1 VLAGLMVYAMA
12 PSTIAADIERPSRSV
27 RILKGKTSTESVG
40 NRASV
45 PISCIAV
52 RKLSRAASLAAATA
66 TLALAVPGGISA
78 AQVIAPNPDLKA
90 LVSQAKQLEFQIN
103 SLSEQ
108 YDGLRIQLT
117 RAKAN
122 AKIAQQAAS
131 RGQAALAVGQ
141 QAIAQLAAANY
152 MNSGLDPTFQA
163 LTSGDP
169 GQFLSQAS
177 AIAEMDQSSGVM
189 VSTLSHQVEQALRDK
204 ETAQQQITA
213 VNALEQQMD
222 GKKKLILAK
231 IDKVN
236 SAAMKQAMT
245 IFEQTGQYPKVTIPT
260 ANTVGAQA
268 LQAAISRL
276 GDPYVWGAA
285 GPGQFDCSGLVMW
298 AYAQVGI
305 ALPHYTGSQWNSGVH
320 VSRNDLEPGDLVFF
334 FPNISHVG
342 MYIGNGMMINA
353 PNFGEDVKVEP
364 VFWNNFVG
372 AVRIA

>member
-1 VLAGLMVYAMA
+1 
-12 PSTIAADIERPSRSV
+12 
-27 RILKGKTSTESVG
+27 
-40 NRASV
+40 
-45 PISCIAV
+45 V
-52 RKLSRAASLAAATA
+52 RKLSRAGGLATA
-66 TLALAVPGGISA
+66 TAALALVAGGGISA
-78 AQVIAPNPDLKA
+78 AQVTAPTPDLKT
-90 LVSQAKQLEFQIN
+90 LVAQAKQLEFEIN

-177 AIAEMDQSSGVM
+177 AIAEMDQSSGVK
-189 VSTLSHQVEQALRDK
+189 VSALSRQVTQALRDQQ
-204 ETAQQQITA
+204 TAEQQIAA
-213 VNALEQQMD
+213 VNAVETQMNT
-222 GKKKLILAK
+222 KKQLILAK

-236 SAAMKQAMT
+236 SSAMKQAMAV
-245 IFEQTGQYPKVTIPT
+245 FEQTGQYPKVTIPT

-268 LQAAISRL
+268 LQAAISKL

-285 GPGQFDCSGLVMW
+285 GPSEFDCSGLVMW
-298 AYAQVGI
+298 AYQQVGI
-305 ALPHYTGSQWNSGVH
+305 SLPHFTVSQYNSGVH
-320 VSRNDLEPGDLVFF
+320 VSRSDLEPGDLVFF

-342 MYIGNGMMINA
+342 MYIGNGMMIDA
-353 PNFGEDVKVEP
+353 PNSGEDVKVQP
-364 VFWNNFVG
+364 IYWNEFVG

>member
-1 VLAGLMVYAMA
+1 
-12 PSTIAADIERPSRSV
+12 
-27 RILKGKTSTESVG
+27 
-40 NRASV
+40 
-45 PISCIAV
+45 V
-52 RKLSRAASLAAATA
+52 RKLSRAASLVAVTA

-78 AQVIAPNPDLKA
+78 AQVVAPKPDLKT
-90 LVSQAKQLEFQIN
+90 LVAQAKQLEFEIN

-163 LTSGDP
+163 LTTGDP

-204 ETAQQQITA
+204 ETAQQQIAA
-213 VNALEQQMD
+213 VNALENQMN

-236 SAAMKQAMT
+236 SAAMKQAMD

-276 GDPYVWGAA
+276 GYPYIWGAA
-285 GPGQFDCSGLVMW
+285 GPTSFDCSGLVMW
-298 AYAQVGI
+298 AYQQVGI
-305 ALPHYTGSQWNSGVH
+305 SLPHFTVSQYNSGVH
-320 VSRNDLEPGDLVFF
+320 VSRNDLEPGDLIFF
-334 FPNISHVG
+334 FSNISHVG
-342 MYIGNGMMINA
+342 MYIGNGMMIDA
-353 PNFGEDVKVEP
+353 PNFGEDVKVQP
-364 VFWNNFVG
+364 IYWNAFVG

>member
-1 VLAGLMVYAMA
+1 
-12 PSTIAADIERPSRSV
+12 
-27 RILKGKTSTESVG
+27 
-40 NRASV
+40 
-45 PISCIAV
+45 V
-52 RKLSRAASLAAATA
+52 RKLSRAASLTVATA
-66 TLALAVPGGISA
+66 TLALVVPGGISA
-78 AQVIAPNPDLKA
+78 AQVIAPKPDLKA
-90 LVSQAKQLEFQIN
+90 LVSQAKQLEFEIN

-163 LTSGDP
+163 LTTGNP

-177 AIAEMDQSSGVM
+177 AIAEIDQSSGVM

-204 ETAQQQITA
+204 ETAQQQIAA
-213 VNALEQQMD
+213 VNALENQMN

-236 SAAMKQAMT
+236 SAAMKQAMNV
-245 IFEQTGQYPKVTIPT
+245 FEQTGQYPKVTIPT

-276 GDPYVWGAA
+276 GYPYIWGAA
-285 GPGQFDCSGLVMW
+285 GPTSFDCSGLMMW
-298 AYAQVGI
+298 AYQQVGI
-305 ALPHYTGSQWNSGVH
+305 SLPHFTVSQYNSGVH
-320 VSRNDLEPGDLVFF
+320 VSRSDLEPGDLVFF

-342 MYIGNGMMINA
+342 MYIGNGMMIDA
-353 PNFGEDVKVEP
+353 PNFGEDVKVQP
-364 VFWNNFVG
+364 IYWNAFVG

>member
-1 VLAGLMVYAMA
+1 M
-12 PSTIAADIERPSRSV
+12 
-27 RILKGKTSTESVG
+27 
-40 NRASV
+40 
-45 PISCIAV
+45 
-52 RKLSRAASLAAATA
+52 RKLSRAASLAVATA

-189 VSTLSHQVEQALRDK
+189 VSTLSQQVEQALRDK
-204 ETAQQQITA
+204 QTAQQQITA

-276 GDPYVWGAA
+276 GDPYIWGAA
-285 GPGQFDCSGLVMW
+285 GP
-298 AYAQVGI
+298 
-305 ALPHYTGSQWNSGVH
+305 SQL
-320 VSRNDLEPGDLVFF
+320 RLLRPGD
-334 FPNISHVG
+334 VG
-342 MYIGNGMMINA
+342 VPAGRHLAAALHRAASTTPACTWPAATWSRATWSSSSPTSAMSACTSATG
-353 PNFGEDVKVEP
+353 
-364 VFWNNFVG
+364 
-372 AVRIA
+372 

>member
-1 VLAGLMVYAMA
+1 
-12 PSTIAADIERPSRSV
+12 
-27 RILKGKTSTESVG
+27 
-40 NRASV
+40 
-45 PISCIAV
+45 V

-122 AKIAQQAAS
+122 AKIAQEAAS

-169 GQFLSQAS
+169 GHFLSQAS

-189 VSTLSHQVEQALRDK
+189 VSTLSRQVGQALRDK
-204 ETAQQQITA
+204 QTAQQQIAA
-213 VNALEQQMD
+213 VSALENQMN

-236 SAAMKQAMT
+236 SAAMKQAMN

-276 GDPYVWGAA
+276 GYPYIWGAA
-285 GPGQFDCSGLVMW
+285 GPTSFDCSGLVMW
-298 AYAQVGI
+298 AYQQVGI
-305 ALPHYTGSQWNSGVH
+305 SLPHFTVSQYNSGVH
-320 VSRNDLEPGDLVFF
+320 VARNDLEPGDLVFF
-334 FPNISHVG
+334 FSNISHVG
-342 MYIGNGMMINA
+342 MYIGNGMMIDA
-353 PNFGEDVKVEP
+353 PNFGEDVKVQP
-364 VFWNNFVG
+364 IYWNEFVG

>member
-1 VLAGLMVYAMA
+1 
-12 PSTIAADIERPSRSV
+12 
-27 RILKGKTSTESVG
+27 
-40 NRASV
+40 
-45 PISCIAV
+45 V

-189 VSTLSHQVEQALRDK
+189 VSTLSRQVEQALRDK
-204 ETAQQQITA
+204 ETAQQQIAA

-285 GPGQFDCSGLVMW
+285 GPSQFDCSGLVMW

-320 VSRNDLEPGDLVFF
+320 VSRNDLEPGDLIFF

>member
-1 VLAGLMVYAMA
+1 
-12 PSTIAADIERPSRSV
+12 
-27 RILKGKTSTESVG
+27 
-40 NRASV
+40 
-45 PISCIAV
+45 V
-52 RKLSRAASLAAATA
+52 RKLSRAASLAAVTA

-78 AQVIAPNPDLKA
+78 AQVVAPKPDLKT
-90 LVSQAKQLEFQIN
+90 LVAQAKQLEFEIN

-163 LTSGDP
+163 LTTGNP

-204 ETAQQQITA
+204 ETAQQQIAA
-213 VNALEQQMD
+213 VNALENQMN

-236 SAAMKQAMT
+236 SAAMKQAMD

-276 GDPYVWGAA
+276 GYPYIWGAA
-285 GPGQFDCSGLVMW
+285 GPTSFDCSGLVMW
-298 AYAQVGI
+298 AYQQVGI
-305 ALPHYTGSQWNSGVH
+305 SLPHFTVSQYNSGVH
-320 VSRNDLEPGDLVFF
+320 VSRNDLEPGDLIFF
-334 FPNISHVG
+334 FSNISHVG
-342 MYIGNGMMINA
+342 MYIGNGMMIDA
-353 PNFGEDVKVEP
+353 PNFGEDVKVQP
-364 VFWNNFVG
+364 IYWNAFVG

>member
-1 VLAGLMVYAMA
+1 
-12 PSTIAADIERPSRSV
+12 
-27 RILKGKTSTESVG
+27 
-40 NRASV
+40 
-45 PISCIAV
+45 V
-52 RKLSRAASLAAATA
+52 RKLSRAASLAAVTA

-78 AQVIAPNPDLKA
+78 AQVVAPKPDLKT
-90 LVSQAKQLEFQIN
+90 LVAQAKQLEFEIN

-108 YDGLRIQLT
+108 YDGLRIQLS

-163 LTSGDP
+163 LTTGNP

-204 ETAQQQITA
+204 ETAQQQIAA
-213 VNALEQQMD
+213 VNALENQMN

-236 SAAMKQAMT
+236 SAAMKQAMD

-276 GDPYVWGAA
+276 GYPYIWGAV
-285 GPGQFDCSGLVMW
+285 GPTSFDCSGLMMW
-298 AYAQVGI
+298 AYQQVGI
-305 ALPHYTGSQWNSGVH
+305 SLPHFTVSQYNSGVH

-342 MYIGNGMMINA
+342 MYIGNGMMIDA
-353 PNFGEDVKVEP
+353 PNFGENVKVQP
-364 VFWNNFVG
+364 IYWNAFVG

>member
-1 VLAGLMVYAMA
+1 
-12 PSTIAADIERPSRSV
+12 
-27 RILKGKTSTESVG
+27 
-40 NRASV
+40 
-45 PISCIAV
+45 V
-52 RKLSRAASLAAATA
+52 RKLSRAASLAAVTA

-78 AQVIAPNPDLKA
+78 AQVVAPKPDLKT
-90 LVSQAKQLEFQIN
+90 LVAQAKQLEFEIN

-131 RGQAALAVGQ
+131 RGQAALAMGQ

-163 LTSGDP
+163 LTAGNP

-177 AIAEMDQSSGVM
+177 AIAEMDQSSGMM
-189 VSTLSHQVEQALRDK
+189 VSTLSRQVEQALRDK
-204 ETAQQQITA
+204 ETAQQQIAA
-213 VNALEQQMD
+213 VNALENQMN

-236 SAAMKQAMT
+236 SAAMKQAMD

-276 GDPYVWGAA
+276 GYPYIWGAA
-285 GPGQFDCSGLVMW
+285 GPTSFDCSGLVMW
-298 AYAQVGI
+298 AYQQVGI
-305 ALPHYTGSQWNSGVH
+305 SLPHFTVSQYNSGMH
-320 VSRNDLEPGDLVFF
+320 VSRSDLEPGDLVFF

-342 MYIGNGMMINA
+342 MYIGNGMMIDA
-353 PNFGEDVKVEP
+353 PNFGEDVKVQP
-364 VFWNNFVG
+364 IYWNEFVG

>member
-1 VLAGLMVYAMA
+1 M
-12 PSTIAADIERPSRSV
+12 
-27 RILKGKTSTESVG
+27 
-40 NRASV
+40 
-45 PISCIAV
+45 
-52 RKLSRAASLAAATA
+52 RKLSRAASLAAVLISGTA
-66 TLALAVPGGISA
+66 MLAVAVPGGISA
-78 AQVIAPNPDLKA
+78 AQVIAPNPDLKG
-90 LVSQAKQLEFQIN
+90 LVAQAKQLEFQIN

-117 RAKAN
+117 RAQAN
-122 AKIAQQAAS
+122 SKIAQQAAS

-204 ETAQQQITA
+204 ETAQQQIAA
-213 VNALEQQMD
+213 VNALENQMD

-236 SAAMKQAMT
+236 SAAMKQAMD

-276 GDPYVWGAA
+276 GYPYIWGAA
-285 GPGQFDCSGLVMW
+285 GPTSFDCSGLVMW
-298 AYAQVGI
+298 AYQQVGI
-305 ALPHYTGSQWNSGVH
+305 SLPHFTVSQYNSGVH
-320 VSRNDLEPGDLVFF
+320 VSRNDLEPGDLIFF
-334 FPNISHVG
+334 FSNISHVG
-342 MYIGNGMMINA
+342 MYIGNGMMIDA
-353 PNFGEDVKVEP
+353 PNFGEDVKVQP
-364 VFWNNFVG
+364 IYWNAFVG